1 MKKRYHVILSKE
13 EYEIIK
19 GLLLKENISYE
30 PSEYNNKEM
39 YLNMSLD
46 SEEVMKVNIIL
57 DWLNCRK

>member
-13 EYEIIK
+13 EYEIIR
-19 GLLLKENISYE
+19 GLLLKENINYE
-30 PSEYNNKEM
+30 PSDYNNKET

>member
-1 MKKRYHVILSKE
+1 MKKGYHVILSKE

-30 PSEYNNKEM
+30 PSDYNNKET
-39 YLNMSLD
+39 YLNMNLN

>member
-13 EYEIIK
+13 EYEIIR

-30 PSEYNNKEM
+30 PSDYNNKET
-39 YLNMSLD
+39 YLNMNLN

>member
-13 EYEIIK
+13 EYEMIK

-30 PSEYNNKEM
+30 PSEYNNKET

>member
-30 PSEYNNKEM
+30 PSEYNNKET
-39 YLNMSLD
+39 YLNMNLN
-46 SEEVMKVNIIL
+46 SEEVIKVNIIL

>member
-30 PSEYNNKEM
+30 PSEYNNKET

-46 SEEVMKVNIIL
+46 SEEVIKVNIIL
-57 DWLNCRK
+57 NWLNCRK

>member
-19 GLLLKENISYE
+19 GLLLKENINYE
-30 PSEYNNKEM
+30 PSEYNNKET

-57 DWLNCRK
+57 NWLNCRK

>member
-1 MKKRYHVILSKE
+1 MKKRYHVKLSKE

-19 GLLLKENISYE
+19 GLLLKENINYE
-30 PSEYNNKEM
+30 PSEYNNKET